1 MVKKIPM
8 KESHKIQVNSSE
20 RLLHK
25 SQRRKVAYIM
35 SRFPKLT
42 ETFILYEMLAMQK
55 QGIQV
60 QLYPLL
66 RERTEVMHPEAL
78 PLVLAAHYQPF
89 LSLSILGANLHFL
102 WKKPRAYLETLWVLL
117 RANWGSLGFF
127 TGALGIFPKVVG
139 FAYQMEAE
147 GINHVH
153 AHFASHPAA
162 AGFIIQRLVG
172 IPYSFTAHGSDLHR
186 DRHMLCE
193 KVSEAAFVV
202 AISNYNKELILSECQ
217 GKYRDK
223 VTVIHCGVDT
233 EVFRGR
239 SNKTPHEKGE
249 NPFMILCIGTLHE
262 VKGQA
267 YLIEACRK
275 LQERGIDF
283 VCHFVGDGPDRVS
296 LTTLVDQAGLRQKI
310 RFHGGLPRDEI
321 ARLLL
326 DADVLATP
334 SVPTRDGR
342 REGIPVVLMEAMGSG
357 VPVIASN
364 ISGIPEL
371 VNDQY
376 TGLLVPPRDATSL
389 AKALELYFKDL
400 SLRRRLGQAGRERVV
415 GDFDLNKNAAKLAQ
429 HFMKEGQR

>member
-1 MVKKIPM
+1 MLINQ
-8 KESHKIQVNSSE
+8 ESQHSQSSSPE
-20 RLLHK
+20 RHLNKTH
-25 SQRRKVAYIM
+25 RFKVAYIM

-42 ETFILYEMLAMQK
+42 ETFILYEMLAMPK

-60 QLYPLL
+60 EVYPLL
-66 RERTEVMHPEAL
+66 RERSEVMHPEAMQF
-78 PLVLAAHYQPF
+78 VQAAHYQPF
-89 LSLSILGANLHFL
+89 ISLSILRANLHFL

-117 RANWGSLGFF
+117 RANWGSFGFF
-127 TGALGIFPKVVG
+127 TGALGIFPKVVR

-193 KVSEAAFVV
+193 KVAEAAFVV
-202 AISNYNKELILSECQ
+202 AISDYNKELILSECQ

-233 EVFRGR
+233 EVFRCR
-239 SNKTPHEKGE
+239 SNETPHEKGE

-283 VCHFVGDGPDRVS
+283 VCHFVGDGSDRKS
-296 LTTLVDQAGLRQKI
+296 LTTLAGQAGLLEKI
-310 RFHGGLPRDEI
+310 RFHGKRTRDEI

-326 DADVLATP
+326 DTDVLAAP

-342 REGIPVVLMEAMGSG
+342 REGIPVALMEALGGG

-371 VNDQY
+371 VKDQY

-389 AKALELYFKDL
+389 AKALERYYRDPG
-400 SLRRRLGQAGRERVV
+400 LRRRLGEAGRERVV

-429 HFMKEGQR
+429 HFMKDGQ